1 MENKIEDLI
10 KVFYGK
16 DVINIKKARYELVKI
31 GKPAIKYLAG
41 LLNEPKEHIRWESIK
56 TLSQIAAP
64 ESIPILINALDN
76 DDFDVRWLAAE
87 GLIEIGKESIKPLL
101 KSLIRNQDSKFL
113 LEGVHHV
120 LKDLEFKKVFV
131 DETGIIEKIENNNL
145 RPEIALSAK
154 ELLDVY

>member
-41 LLNEPKEHIRWESIK
+41 LLNEPKEHIRWEAIK
-56 TLSQIAAP
+56 TLSQIADP
-64 ESIPILINALDN
+64 ESIPVLIKALEN

-101 KSLIRNQDSKFL
+101 KSLVHDQDSRFL
-113 LEGVHHV
+113 LEGAHHV
-120 LKDLEFKKVFV
+120 LKGLEFQKVFI
-131 DETGIIEKIENNNL
+131 DKAGIIEKIENYNL
-145 RPEIALSAK
+145 HPDIGLTAEEVLSGF
-154 ELLDVY
+154 

>member
-1 MENKIEDLI
+1 MENNIEDLI

-16 DVINIKKARYELVKI
+16 DVIKIKKARYELVKI

-41 LLNEPKEHIRWESIK
+41 LLNEPKEHIRWEAIK
-56 TLSQIAAP
+56 TLSQIADP
-64 ESIPILINALDN
+64 ESIPVLIKALEN

-101 KSLIRNQDSKFL
+101 KSLIHDPDSNFL
-113 LEGVHHV
+113 LEGAHHV
-120 LKDLEFKKVFV
+120 LKGLEFKKVFL
-131 DETGIIEKIENNNL
+131 DEAAIIEKIENNNL
-145 RPEIALSAK
+145 HAEIALSAK